1 MSELLYEIGTEEIPS
16 GYIAPAAE
24 AFLSIVCGR
33 LQKLALPFDDARW
46 YATPR
51 RLTVSITG
59 LPDSRPHKTE
69 KVFGP
74 PKKNAINE
82 DGSLSKAGL
91 GFAKSKGVDPSTVKV
106 EMTEKGEYVY
116 VKTETGGEQTTQLLA
131 DQLPAAAM
139 EIPFP
144 KSMSWGKSDLKFT
157 RPIHWVV
164 ALFGGTIVD
173 FNLGH
178 IKSGSKTRGHR
189 FLDAGDITVSG
200 RSDYLEKLEEAHV
213 EANLEKRKK
222 MVIDQSRAAAQAHGA
237 TLVEDDDLAHTVA
250 CLVEWPTA
258 MWGSFDKEYLAL
270 PEELLIASM
279 KNHQKMFSV
288 RDSDGKLTNG
298 FVGISNMIVEEES
311 VVVAGY
317 QRVLRARLSDAK
329 FFFDE
334 DKKRTLESF
343 AARLDHVVYQKKLGT
358 IGEKV
363 KRFTTLARQ
372 IARSVDPSLEAT
384 VERAARLCKADL
396 ETLMV
401 YEFPELQ
408 GVMGREYA
416 RLAGEPEDVCLAI
429 YESYMPRFSG
439 DQTASGAA
447 GAIVGIA
454 DRIDTLTG
462 CFGVGLIPTG
472 AQDPFALRRGA
483 LGIIQTLL
491 EKGYGISLSG
501 LISSSIALY
510 GDRLEAPAEEV
521 EKKLVDFF
529 GARLKNLWTGSG
541 VPHDLAEAVLS
552 SGIDDISSARLR
564 LEALVR
570 LKELPFFN
578 PLVTT
583 YKRAANIVKRA
594 PQQEPDP
601 ALFEKEAERM
611 LYAEVKGLGK
621 EAMDLERDRYYF
633 EALERLAGLRS
644 AVDHLFDEVMIM
656 AEEKTVRQNRLNL
669 LTQVTAL
676 FMQIADFSKIEA

>member
-1 MSELLYEIGTEEIPS
+1 VSELLYEIGTEEIPS

>member
-1 MSELLYEIGTEEIPS
+1 MSELLYEIGTEEVPS

-33 LQKLALPFDDARW
+33 LEKLALPFDDAKW

-51 RLTVSITG
+51 RMTVSITG
-59 LPDSRPHKTE
+59 LPDSRPHITE

-74 PKKNAINE
+74 PKKNAVNE
-82 DGSLSKAGL
+82 DGSLTKAGL

-106 EMTEKGEYVY
+106 EMTEKGEYIY
-116 VKTETGGEQTTQLLA
+116 VLTKTGGEQTTQLLA
-131 DQLPAAAM
+131 DQLPVAAM
-139 EIPFP
+139 EVPFP
-144 KSMSWGKSDLKFT
+144 KSMSWGNSDLKFT

-164 ALFGGTIVD
+164 ALFGGEIVD
-173 FNLGH
+173 FKLGH
-178 IKSGSKTRGHR
+178 IESGAKTRGHR
-189 FLDAGDITVSG
+189 FLGTGNMTVSG
-200 RSDYLEKLEEAHV
+200 RSDYLTKLTEAHV
-213 EANLEKRKK
+213 MADLEARKK
-222 MVIDQSRAAAQAHGA
+222 MVMDQARATATAHGA
-237 TLVEDDDLAHTVA
+237 ALVEDDELAHTVA

-258 MWGSFDKEYLAL
+258 MWGSFEKEYLAL

-288 RDSDGKLTNG
+288 RDSNGKLTNG
-298 FVGISNMIVEEES
+298 FVGVSNMIVEDES

-334 DKKRTLESF
+334 DRKHALESF
-343 AARLDHVVYQKKLGT
+343 AAKLDHVVYQKKLGT

-363 KRFTTLARQ
+363 KRFTTLAEQ

-384 VERAARLCKADL
+384 VERAAKLCKADL

-416 RLAGEPEDVCLAI
+416 RLAGEPEDVCVAI

-439 DQTASGAA
+439 DQTASGAS

-462 CFGVGLIPTG
+462 CFGIGLIPTG

-483 LGIIQTLL
+483 LGIIQTVLD
-491 EKGYGISLSG
+491 KKYGISLSG

-510 GDRLEAPAEEV
+510 GDRLDSPAEEV

-529 GARLKNLWTGSG
+529 GARLKHLWTGSG
-541 VPHDLAEAVLS
+541 VPHDVAEAVLS
-552 SGIDDISSARLR
+552 SGIDDIAGARMR
-564 LEALVR
+564 LDALVR
-570 LKELPFFN
+570 LRELPFFA

-583 YKRAANIVKRA
+583 FKRAANIVKGA
-594 PQQEPDP
+594 PRQEPDP
-601 ALFEKEAERM
+601 ALFETDAERL
-611 LYAEVKGLGK
+611 LYAEVKGLGQ
-621 EAMDLERDRYYF
+621 EAMDL
-633 EALERLAGLRS
+633 
-644 AVDHLFDEVMIM
+644 
-656 AEEKTVRQNRLNL
+656 
-669 LTQVTAL
+669 
-676 FMQIADFSKIEA
+676 